1 MKNLPN
7 ILTLSRVIFLP
18 LLLFMILSSNFQLN
32 MYSVLLFIAISFTD
46 FLDGF
51 IARNQGS
58 TSDFGKMLDP
68 IADKLLVVGVLTSLM
83 ITGTIEDLNIVP
95 ALLIISREIFISGL
109 REFAANSKLE
119 NTIEV
124 SNIGKIKT
132 ALQMMSLTLILLSI
146 SFQNSIVI
154 LNIGI
159 ILLWASMILTLISGF
174 KYYRTIFN

>member
-1 MKNLPN
+1 MPL
-7 ILTLSRVIFLP
+7 IIWFL
-18 LLLFMILSSNFQLN
+18 LKDSFLIT
-32 MYSVLLFIAISFTD
+32 AIIIIIVGLTD

-83 ITGTIEDLNIVP
+83 IKGIIEGLNIVP

-132 ALQMMSLTLILLSI
+132 ALQMISLTLILLSI

>member
-7 ILTLSRVIFLP
+7 ILTLSRVLCLP
-18 LLLFMILSSNFQLN
+18 FLLFMILSSNFQWN
-32 MYSVLLFIAISFTD
+32 MYAVVLFVAISFTD

-83 ITGTIEDLNIVP
+83 ITGTIENLNIIP

-109 REFAANSKLE
+109 REFAANNKVKSSIAVSK
-119 NTIEV
+119 
-124 SNIGKIKT
+124 IGKIKT
-132 ALQMMSLTLILLSI
+132 ALQMISLTLILLSI
-146 SFQNSIVI
+146 SFQNSILI

-159 ILLWASMILTLISGF
+159 ILLWSSMILTLISGY
-174 KYYRTIFN
+174 KYYRTVFN